1 MTKEQGKEIFRGIL
15 KNLNE
20 GEEHEARK
28 GVDSRWNCIKVF
40 IKTFNRKKNS
50 RALQA
55 EYDRDH

>member
-28 GVDSRWNCIKVF
+28 GQSIYQD
-40 IKTFNRKKNS
+40 
-50 RALQA
+50 L
-55 EYDRDH
+55 